1 MCKASNKTSM
11 ELKSLFKEA
20 SRSRAFVALWGVM
33 FVQIIALAII
43 SILYIHANQLQV
55 PVRYSAFAEK
65 QYFRSDWLYLFNF
78 IGFGVVVFIL
88 NSLIS
93 LKLLGIKGRHLAL
106 SFLWTSIIVLAV
118 AILLIAAILR
128 VAGIQ

>member
-1 MCKASNKTSM
+1 M

-20 SRSRAFVALWGVM
+20 SHSRAFIALWGVM
-33 FVQIIALAII
+33 FVQIITLVII
-43 SILYIHANQLQV
+43 ASLYIHTNQLQV

-65 QYFRSDWLYLFNF
+65 QYFRSDWIYLFNF
-78 IGFGVVVFIL
+78 IGFGVVVFVM

-93 LKLLGIKGRHLAL
+93 LKLLGIKGRHLTL
-106 SFLWTSIIVLAV
+106 SFLWTAILVLAV
-118 AILLIAAILR
+118 AIVLIAAILR

>member
-1 MCKASNKTSM
+1 M
-11 ELKSLFKEA
+11 ELKLLFKEA
-20 SRSRAFVALWGVM
+20 SRSRAFIVLWGIM
-33 FVQIIALAII
+33 LIQIIMLVII
-43 SILYIHANQLQV
+43 ASLYIHASQLQV
-55 PVRYSAFAEK
+55 PVRYSAFAEA
-65 QYFRSDWLYLFNF
+65 QYFRSQWLYLFNF

-93 LKLLGIKGRHLAL
+93 LKLLGVKGRHLAL